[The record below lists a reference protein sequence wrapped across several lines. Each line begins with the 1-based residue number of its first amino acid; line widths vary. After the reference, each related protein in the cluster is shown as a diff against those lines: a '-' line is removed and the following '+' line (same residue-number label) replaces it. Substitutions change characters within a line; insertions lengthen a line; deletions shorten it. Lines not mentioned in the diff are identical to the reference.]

1 MKKQTEKI
9 LNWLKINYIKVILA
23 IVSTAIL
30 FCSFNLSIN
39 KKTGQ
44 ISCSKSTPELNVDI
58 KK

>member
-1 MKKQTEKI
+1 MKKQTEII
-9 LNWLKINYIKVILA
+9 LNWVKLNYGKLLLV

-44 ISCSKSTPELNVDI
+44 ISCSKSTPEVEI

>member
-1 MKKQTEKI
+1 MKKQTTII
-9 LNWLKINYIKVILA
+9 LNWIKVNYIKVLLA

-30 FCSFNLSIN
+30 FCSFHFSMN

-44 ISCSKSTPELNVDI
+44 ISCSKSTPELDVDI